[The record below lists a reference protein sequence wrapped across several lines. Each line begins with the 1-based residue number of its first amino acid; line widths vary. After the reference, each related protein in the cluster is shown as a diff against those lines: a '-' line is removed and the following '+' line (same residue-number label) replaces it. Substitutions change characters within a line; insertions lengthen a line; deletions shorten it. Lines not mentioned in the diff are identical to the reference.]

1 MGFKRLEKNLIDI
14 IKEEQA
20 KLGFRKEE
28 IRLYYPLIS
37 LNHFFEA
44 DDDVDEM
51 QTRLEQFP
59 EEVKK
64 KLGDICVT
72 HKKDRFC
79 LHIPEQG
86 SVYVH
91 EHMAE
96 NEFIKKLVELMM
108 NHGIKKEDIIPFAG
122 NVNPLGI
129 SPLLKKSMASHIES
143 ISEYPDRDY
152 KELRSTL
159 ALYCNVPMEH
169 IIVGNGATEM
179 ISLTMQLLR
188 PKHALLLSPTY
199 SEYTREIDLVGGH
212 VEEYFL
218 REDLDFKLDLNDLI
232 SKLTDDIDLL
242 AICNPNNPTSSAL
255 NTEEITKILT
265 HCKLHDIFVMI
276 DETYVEF
283 APDIDMISAVSLTTK
298 FDNFMILRGTSKF
311 FCAPGLRLGYGICG
325 NLAFL
330 ERMNSIKNPWTI
342 NTLAALAGEAMF
354 MDTDY
359 IQTTKDYIQSER
371 TRCIDIL
378 SKRDNLKIYP
388 AYANFILV
396 KLLDGT
402 TSFEMFE
409 RCIKSG
415 LMIRD
420 CASFHGLDGEFIRF
434 CIQKKEDND
443 RLLNLLTL

>member
-1 MGFKRLEKNLIDI
+1 MSEKKQEFHGSDLEKV
-14 IKEEQA
+14 EA
-20 KLGFRKEE
+20 
-28 IRLYYPLIS
+28 YY
-37 LNHFFEA
+37 
-44 DDDVDEM
+44 
-51 QTRLEQFP
+51 
-59 EEVKK
+59 
-64 KLGDICVT
+64 
-72 HKKDRFC
+72 
-79 LHIPEQG
+79 
-86 SVYVH
+86 
-91 EHMAE
+91 
-96 NEFIKKLVELMM
+96 
-108 NHGIKKEDIIPFAG
+108 GIKKEDIIPFAG

-283 APDIDMISAVSLTTK
+283 APDINEITAVPLTQEFT
-298 FDNFMILRGTSKF
+298 NLMVLRGVSKF
-311 FCAPGLRLGYGICG
+311 YAAPGMRLGYGVTG
-325 NLAFL
+325 NMDFLAKMREKQTPWSL
-330 ERMNSIKNPWTI
+330 NS
-342 NTLAALAGEAMF
+342 LGAYAGELMF
-354 MDTDY
+354 KDQEY
-359 IQTTKDYIQSER
+359 IQKTRNLILSER
-371 TRCIDIL
+371 DKL
-378 SKRDNLKIYP
+378 YKELKELPTYKVYP
-388 AYANFILV
+388 AYANFILL
-396 KLLDGT
+396 KIQKPGL
-402 TSFEMFE
+402 TSSDAFEA
-409 RCIKSG
+409 CIKEG

-420 CASFHGLDGEFIRF
+420 CASFQCLDGEFIRF
-434 CIQKKEDND
+434 CIMMPEDNT
-443 RLLNLLTL
+443 RLLNVLKQL

>member
-1 MGFKRLEKNLIDI
+1 MSEKKQEFHGSDLEKV
-14 IKEEQA
+14 EA
-20 KLGFRKEE
+20 
-28 IRLYYPLIS
+28 YY
-37 LNHFFEA
+37 
-44 DDDVDEM
+44 
-51 QTRLEQFP
+51 
-59 EEVKK
+59 
-64 KLGDICVT
+64 
-72 HKKDRFC
+72 
-79 LHIPEQG
+79 
-86 SVYVH
+86 
-91 EHMAE
+91 
-96 NEFIKKLVELMM
+96 
-108 NHGIKKEDIIPFAG
+108 GIKKEDIIPFAG

-129 SPLLKKSMASHIES
+129 SPLLKKSMVSHIES

-283 APDIDMISAVSLTTK
+283 APDINEITAVPLTQEFT
-298 FDNFMILRGTSKF
+298 NLMVLRGVSKF
-311 FCAPGLRLGYGICG
+311 YAAPGMRLGYGVTG
-325 NLAFL
+325 NMDFLAKMREKQTPWSL
-330 ERMNSIKNPWTI
+330 NS
-342 NTLAALAGEAMF
+342 LGAYAGELMF
-354 MDTDY
+354 KDQEY
-359 IQTTKDYIQSER
+359 IQKTRNLILSER
-371 TRCIDIL
+371 DKL
-378 SKRDNLKIYP
+378 YKELKEIPTYKVYP
-388 AYANFILV
+388 AYANFILL
-396 KLLDGT
+396 KIQKTGL
-402 TSFEMFE
+402 TSSDAFEA
-409 RCIKSG
+409 CIKEG

-420 CASFHGLDGEFIRF
+420 CASFQCLDGEFIRF
-434 CIQKKEDND
+434 CIMMPEDNA
-443 RLLNLLTL
+443 RLLNVLKQL